1 MRKYLVK
8 RLLLSVVILFF
19 VTFIIYVLMRCMP
32 SSYVENMARQLSQAP
47 GSKPYEEWLAQLN
60 AQYGLDLGLI
70 PGFFVQL
77 KNLCTGN
84 FGDSW
89 KYTVPVIQKFNEVIW
104 VSFIM
109 GAISLVFEL
118 LIAVPLG
125 IVAATKQYSV
135 TDYTVTTVA
144 LLGMSLPT
152 FFFATLLKLIFC
164 IKLGWFDLVG
174 LTGRDFNSL
183 SQFGQILD
191 MAKHLVLPIVT
202 LVFISI
208 GPWMRYVRTNMLEVL
223 NADYI
228 RTARAKGLS
237 EHKVIYHHAFR
248 NTLIPLVTFIGG
260 SLPGLFAGALIT
272 ETLFAI
278 PGIGFTSYN
287 AMVAGD
293 IPFSM
298 FYMTFLAILTL
309 LGNLISDILYAVV
322 DPACASR
329 KKGGANPCLKKR
341 RSTISR
347 RAAPP
352 SSFPST
358 TTAASR
364 SFPRARWSPS
374 AFSATASRSWV

>member
-19 VTFIIYVLMRCMP
+19 VTFIIYVLMRCLP

-125 IVAATKQYSV
+125 IVAATKQYSK
-135 TDYTVTTVA
+135 TDYVISVLA
-144 LLGMSLPT
+144 LAGISLPT
-152 FFFATLLKLIFC
+152 FFFATLLKLFFSV
-164 IKLGWFDLVG
+164 KLGWFDLYG
-174 LTGRDFNSL
+174 LVGRDYAQLDSMG
-183 SQFGQILD
+183 QFLD
-191 MAKHLVLPIVT
+191 KANHLVLPIVT
-202 LVFISI
+202 LVIVSI
-208 GPWMRYVRTNMLEVL
+208 GGYMRYTRTNMLEVL

-237 EHKVIYHHAFR
+237 ERTVIYKHAFR
-248 NTLIPLVTFIGG
+248 NTLIPLVTIIGG
-260 SLPGLFAGALIT
+260 SLPGLFSGALIT
-272 ETLFAI
+272 ETLFSI
-278 PGIGFTSYN
+278 PGIGYISYQS
-287 AMVAGD
+287 MVAGD
-293 IPFSM
+293 IPFTM
-298 FYMTFLAILTL
+298 FYLSFMAVLTL
-309 LGNLISDILYAVV
+309 VSNLLTDIMYAVV
-322 DPACASR
+322 DPR
-329 KKGGANPCLKKR
+329 VR
-341 RSTISR
+341 IS
-347 RAAPP
+347 
-352 SSFPST
+352 
-358 TTAASR
+358 
-364 SFPRARWSPS
+364 
-374 AFSATASRSWV
+374 